1 MNPVN
6 PFYAVVVLLFAVTTA
21 TLIVKRFGVPSK
33 QGRYAS
39 IDGLRGYLAIFVF
52 LHHSCIWFF
61 YLKTGRWQVPPSNLY
76 THFGQSSVAFFFMIT
91 GFLFFSKLL
100 DSRTRDV
107 DWAKLFLSRILRLTP
122 LYLFVMVLLFSII
135 AYLSDWTLNEPIL
148 KVVKDVVKW
157 LGFTV
162 LGAPDI
168 NGVENAATIVAGVTW
183 SLKYEWFFYLSLPV
197 IALLVNIRPP
207 FVLIVL
213 GVISALCLA
222 VTHAEVIHLV
232 AFLGGMFASILVR
245 WEVFCK
251 LFVRRVF
258 SLIILTCIVIS
269 VTVYPS
275 AYDTVPMLLLSIAFI
290 LIACGNNL
298 FGVLDNPVSRTLGEK
313 AYSIYLL
320 HGIVLFVLFNF
331 IIGIGESRLLSPL
344 THWLLVAGVT
354 PILIVICFFTFRFIE
369 RPAMESTNTLINWFR
384 SFHDFTLKRQI
395 LRTNK

>member
-183 SLKYEWFFYLSLPV
+183 SLKYEWFFYLLLPV

-213 GVISALCLA
+213 GVISALCIA
-222 VTHAEVIHLV
+222 VTHAEIIHLV

>member
-1 MNPVN
+1 M
-6 PFYAVVVLLFAVTTA
+6 
-21 TLIVKRFGVPSK
+21 
-33 QGRYAS
+33 
-39 IDGLRGYLAIFVF
+39 
-52 LHHSCIWFF
+52 
-61 YLKTGRWQVPPSNLY
+61 PPSNLY

-222 VTHAEVIHLV
+222 VTHAEIIHLV

>member
-213 GVISALCLA
+213 GVISALCIA
-222 VTHAEVIHLV
+222 VTHAEIIHLV